1 MKVLAL
7 GKVENGVLVLNNR
20 KKLANDVK
28 AFNGKNI
35 ILTIERK
42 SKKRSNA
49 LNRYYWG
56 VVIDISVNAFR
67 NLGNAVTADQVH
79 EIFKFKFLR
88 TSIVNFDTGEVLE
101 YTKSTSELSN
111 TEFMDYFASIQ
122 QYMAETFDTYIPDP
136 NELLEA
142 A

>member
-20 KKLANDVK
+20 KKLANNVK